1 MGGIT
6 LRFMTLKDHVYE
18 YISKRIQEG
27 TIKPND
33 KLNEQEICDELD
45 ISRTPVREALIQLA
59 ADGLLDNEPRR
70 GFRVKPLT
78 QEKAN
83 NLYMII
89 GTLDAMAATLA
100 LDNLTKE
107 DINLMRKLKADMDYA
122 IENRMLDQYYKL
134 QVDFH
139 NIYINKCGNE
149 ELIQLLNQLKM
160 RFIRQGY
167 DSNEKLIKIFSATN
181 NEHEVI
187 IDLMEEKDAEKLEH
201 YLKTVHWNVQYS
213 NLDVI

>member
-107 DINLMRKLKADMDYA
+107 DINLMRKLKADMGYA